1 MVAPKDT
8 PSIEALL
15 YQAES
20 KGILPITS
28 ECGMSCAFCSN
39 RYNPP
44 TTEVFTIGR
53 RSLAEIKETLSW
65 LQAAGGQITIGESVT
80 RINEGEPLTH
90 PEFLDIVRAVRSAYP
105 DRTIKVTTN
114 GALLTPA
121 IADTLGEM
129 GVELTLSLNT
139 VSKRKELMGDRD
151 PEKTLANIAALRGK
165 VKFDGSIVALPFV
178 TGFDDMEDSIKFL
191 RDAGATTVRLLLP
204 GFSSRHPMFKAMP
217 DDTWDEVRRFSLA
230 AGRSLKIPVLVDPP
244 ELSDLDARVEY
255 VLPRSPAAEAGIKAG
270 DLIVEVA
277 GKEVFSRKDAFQTAF
292 LRENPVITVRREGLI
307 EFRLRK
313 GRLSSPGFVVYDD
326 LDREEYLSWE
336 RTCGIAKG
344 RDVLVLTSSLA
355 KPLIQAAL
363 KERGLDA
370 RVVTVRS
377 TFFGGNILAG
387 GLLTV
392 GDFLSAFKK
401 ANRGKEAPYA
411 VTLPARAFDPWGR
424 DLEGIHV
431 RTFTQET
438 GVPVILAG

>member
-1 MVAPKDT
+1 
-8 PSIEALL
+8 
-15 YQAES
+15 
-20 KGILPITS
+20 
-28 ECGMSCAFCSN
+28 
-39 RYNPP
+39 
-44 TTEVFTIGR
+44 
-53 RSLAEIKETLSW
+53 
-65 LQAAGGQITIGESVT
+65 
-80 RINEGEPLTH
+80 
-90 PEFLDIVRAVRSAYP
+90 
-105 DRTIKVTTN
+105 
-114 GALLTPA
+114 
-121 IADTLGEM
+121 
-129 GVELTLSLNT
+129 
-139 VSKRKELMGDRD
+139 
-151 PEKTLANIAALRGK
+151 
-165 VKFDGSIVALPFV
+165 
-178 TGFDDMEDSIKFL
+178 
-191 RDAGATTVRLLLP
+191 
-204 GFSSRHPMFKAMP
+204 
-217 DDTWDEVRRFSLA
+217 
-230 AGRSLKIPVLVDPP
+230 
-244 ELSDLDARVEY
+244 
-255 VLPRSPAAEAGIKAG
+255 
-270 DLIVEVA
+270 
-277 GKEVFSRKDAFQTAF
+277 
-292 LRENPVITVRREGLI
+292 VRREGLI

-336 RTCGIAKG
+336 RTCGIAEG

-363 KERGLDA
+363 KKRGLDA

>member
-1 MVAPKDT
+1 
-8 PSIEALL
+8 
-15 YQAES
+15 
-20 KGILPITS
+20 
-28 ECGMSCAFCSN
+28 
-39 RYNPP
+39 
-44 TTEVFTIGR
+44 
-53 RSLAEIKETLSW
+53 
-65 LQAAGGQITIGESVT
+65 
-80 RINEGEPLTH
+80 
-90 PEFLDIVRAVRSAYP
+90 
-105 DRTIKVTTN
+105 
-114 GALLTPA
+114 
-121 IADTLGEM
+121 
-129 GVELTLSLNT
+129 
-139 VSKRKELMGDRD
+139 
-151 PEKTLANIAALRGK
+151 
-165 VKFDGSIVALPFV
+165 
-178 TGFDDMEDSIKFL
+178 
-191 RDAGATTVRLLLP
+191 
-204 GFSSRHPMFKAMP
+204 MFKAMP

-270 DLIVEVA
+270 DLIVGVA

-363 KERGLDA
+363 KKRGLDA

-431 RTFTQET
+431 RTFTQKPASPSFWRDRRGAAHSTILQFAAERKDYFANPKNSSRRLQNVLMYWRCQT
-438 GVPVILAG
+438 WSFDVKEFLKGKAHGVSGYEFMNARGVRGGP